1 MPAFAYTGLKANG
14 RTIKGIE
21 SHESVSALKAALK
34 RRGIYLTAVSESS
47 SGAQEKSG
55 SSSRGIDLS
64 GYFDRVSSKLVARV
78 TRLLGTLLCAG
89 VTLPESIDALIE
101 QVESAKFKG
110 ILSDIGGKVRE
121 GSALADAMGDHPAV
135 FSPLYLNMVR
145 AGEASGSLET
155 VLLRLSDFIE
165 QQEEM
170 KGKVKG
176 ALAYPLATGLV
187 GTGVVTLL
195 MVKVVPKISQMFAD
209 QGVELPFATKLL
221 MFVSDTI
228 AGYWWA
234 ILALGILAL
243 YLFRRYRNSK
253 EGRATTDRILLRL
266 PVIGDMARKIA
277 IARFARTLST
287 MLASGVQLLQALDIV
302 RSILGNVVLEKVV
315 GQARDNIREGAGIAT
330 SLKQSGEFPP
340 LVHHMIAVGERA
352 GQLEQMLTD
361 VADAY
366 ERETNTAISR
376 AMSLLEP
383 AMIVGMGGSVAFI
396 VMAIMKPML
405 ALNQMAGK

>member
-1 MPAFAYTGLKANG
+1 MPAFAYTGLNSSG

-21 SHESVSALKAALK
+21 SHESVGALKAALK
-34 RRGIYLTAVSESS
+34 RKGIYLTAVTESAAGVKEKGSSS
-47 SGAQEKSG
+47 SG
-55 SSSRGIDLS
+55 IDFSAYL
-64 GYFDRVSSKLVARV
+64 DRVTNKLLARV

-101 QVESAKFKG
+101 QVESAKLKG

-121 GSALADAMGDHPAV
+121 GSALADAMGDHPKV
-135 FSPLYLNMVR
+135 FTPLYLNMVR

-155 VLLRLSDFIE
+155 VLLRLADFTE
-165 QQEEM
+165 KQEEM
-170 KGKVKG
+170 RSKVTT
-176 ALAYPLATGLV
+176 ALAYPMVTGTV
-187 GTGVVTLL
+187 GAAVVALL
-195 MVKVVPKISQMFAD
+195 MVKVVPNITQMFSD
-209 QGVELPFATKLL
+209 QGVELPLPTRLL

-234 ILALGILAL
+234 ILALLAGAVW
-243 YLFRRYRNSK
+243 LFRRYRNSK
-253 EGRATTDRILLRL
+253 EGRLTTDRILLRL

-315 GQARDNIREGAGIAT
+315 VQARDNIREGAGISS

-340 LVHHMIAVGERA
+340 LVHHMVAVGERA
-352 GQLEQMLTD
+352 GQLEQMLSD
-361 VADAY
+361 VADTY
-366 ERETNTAISR
+366 ERETDTAINR
-376 AMSLLEP
+376 AMTLLEP

-396 VMAIMKPML
+396 VMAIMQPML
-405 ALNQMAGK
+405 TLNQMAGK

>member
-14 RTIKGIE
+14 RSIKGIE
-21 SHESVSALKAALK
+21 SHESVAALKAALK
-34 RRGIYLTAVSESS
+34 RKGIYLTAVSESAA
-47 SGAQEKSG
+47 GAKESG
-55 SSSRGIDLS
+55 SSSSGIDFKSYL
-64 GYFDRVSSKLVARV
+64 DRVGSKLIARV

-101 QVESAKFKG
+101 QVESAKLKG

-121 GSALADAMGDHPAV
+121 GSALADAMGDHPTI

-176 ALAYPLATGLV
+176 ALAYPMATGLV
-187 GTGVVTLL
+187 GGGVVTLL
-195 MVKVVPKISQMFAD
+195 MVKVVPNISQMFAD

-228 AGYWWA
+228 SGFWWA
-234 ILALGILAL
+234 ILTLAIFGVWM
-243 YLFRRYRNSK
+243 FRRYRNSEK
-253 EGRATTDRILLRL
+253 GREATDRMLLKI

-315 GQARDNIREGAGIAT
+315 GDARNNIREGAGIAS
-330 SLKQSGEFPP
+330 SLKKSGEFPP

-366 ERETNTAISR
+366 ERETSTAINR

-405 ALNQMAGK
+405 QLNQMAGK

>member
-14 RTIKGIE
+14 RSIKGIE
-21 SHESVSALKAALK
+21 SHESVAALKAALK
-34 RRGIYLTAVSESS
+34 RKGIYLTAVSESAA
-47 SGAQEKSG
+47 GAKESG
-55 SSSRGIDLS
+55 SSSSGIDFKSYL
-64 GYFDRVSSKLVARV
+64 DRVGSKLIARV

-101 QVESAKFKG
+101 QVESAKLKG

-121 GSALADAMGDHPAV
+121 GSALADAMGDHPTI

-176 ALAYPLATGLV
+176 ALAYPMATGLV
-187 GTGVVTLL
+187 GGGVVTLL
-195 MVKVVPKISQMFAD
+195 MVKVVPNISQMFAD

-228 AGYWWA
+228 SGFWWA
-234 ILALGILAL
+234 ILALAIFGIW
-243 YLFRRYRNSK
+243 LFRRYRNSEK
-253 EGRATTDRILLRL
+253 GREATDRILLKL

-315 GQARDNIREGAGIAT
+315 SDARDNIREGAGIAS
-330 SLKQSGEFPP
+330 SLKKSGEFPP

-366 ERETNTAISR
+366 ERETSTAINR

-405 ALNQMAGK
+405 QLNQMAGK